1 MEMGDFMEP
10 GQQALYQAEHRG
22 AVKVFGVSSL
32 RRVRAS
38 TMGHSQYSLPG
49 TCWCFLLSLFPFFFF
64 PFGHS
69 VELCLRR
76 RIGEDT
82 QAVCI
87 VSVT

>member
-49 TCWCFLLSLFPFFFF
+49 TCWCFLLSLFSFFLLVILL
-64 PFGHS
+64 S
-69 VELCLRR
+69 C
-76 RIGEDT
+76 
-82 QAVCI
+82 VCATVLVKI
-87 VSVT
+87 PQQFV